1 MIFKSLLL
9 LAILQCLYLSTLA
22 QKSQSRLKLRQ
33 RFNNKDFKFD
43 LSAMTPIAEQGG
55 TIRTMNIDNFPSLAD
70 EGLSFSLY
78 TIEPCGVNLPH
89 VHPRASELLYLI
101 SGNFLRTGFVEE
113 NGGRTIVND
122 IKAGQVSSSRLV
134 H

>member
-1 MIFKSLLL
+1 
-9 LAILQCLYLSTLA
+9 
-22 QKSQSRLKLRQ
+22 
-33 RFNNKDFKFD
+33 
-43 LSAMTPIAEQGG
+43 
-55 TIRTMNIDNFPSLAD
+55 MNIDNFPSLAD

-101 SGNFLRTGFVEE
+101 SGGFLRTGFVEE

-134 H
+134 Y